1 MNEKREYNY
10 KPVEE
15 LTFTDD
21 FMFGAVMKHKEICIG
36 VLERLLH
43 IKIDHIEYPK
53 LQKHLKPFY
62 TSKGV
67 RLDVYVKNSNR
78 VFDVE
83 LQNRKFEALGKRT
96 RYYQSMIDMDNL
108 MKGEDYSKLK
118 ESFVIF
124 ICTDDPFGKNRPQYS
139 FENVCLEDSEVE
151 LDDKVHKLIYN
162 ASSYKEAK
170 DTDLELYNFLRFV
183 NNNSAE
189 DDFTDEISR
198 LVEKIKAN
206 DKFKTEYM
214 AVNLHERDI
223 RVEAERNGIVKGIA
237 QGAHDKAVESAR
249 PLLPTTLPTPEQI
262 SHAT

>member
-1 MNEKREYNY
+1 M
-10 KPVEE
+10 
-15 LTFTDD
+15 T
-21 FMFGAVMKHKEICIG
+21 
-36 VLERLLH
+36 
-43 IKIDHIEYPK
+43 
-53 LQKHLKPFY
+53 QSY

-67 RLDVYVKNSNR
+67 RLDVYVKDSNR

-83 LQNRKFEALGKRT
+83 LQNKKFEALGKRT

-124 ICTDDPFGKNRPQYS
+124 ICTVDPFGKNRPQYS

-162 ASSYKEAK
+162 ASSYKETK
-170 DTDLELYNFLRFV
+170 DTDPELYNFLRFV
-183 NNNSAE
+183 KNNSAD

-223 RVEAERNGIVKGIA
+223 RLEAERIGKEAKAIEDATELLKENVSPEIIAKCVKL
-237 QGAHDKAVESAR
+237 
-249 PLLPTTLPTPEQI
+249 PLEQVQQLKNQL
-262 SHAT
+262 

>member
-67 RLDVYVKNSNR
+67 RLDVYVKDSNR

-108 MKGEDYSKLK
+108 MKFIIFKCS
-118 ESFVIF
+118 VI
-124 ICTDDPFGKNRPQYS
+124 NY
-139 FENVCLEDSEVE
+139 
-151 LDDKVHKLIYN
+151 
-162 ASSYKEAK
+162 
-170 DTDLELYNFLRFV
+170 
-183 NNNSAE
+183 
-189 DDFTDEISR
+189 
-198 LVEKIKAN
+198 LV
-206 DKFKTEYM
+206 
-214 AVNLHERDI
+214 
-223 RVEAERNGIVKGIA
+223 
-237 QGAHDKAVESAR
+237 
-249 PLLPTTLPTPEQI
+249 
-262 SHAT
+262 